1 MKSVLVA
8 GAAGYLGRHVVLEF
22 KRRGYRVRAFVRD
35 PEKLKR
41 AGPWHEP
48 AIFDAVDEVFTGDAT
63 KPETLTGL
71 CDGIDLVFSSMGLTK
86 PDPRLTSEDVDHVGN
101 RHILELALQSKVS
114 KFVYVSV
121 FRPEMMMESD
131 TVLAHEAFVDDLK
144 ASVIDYAI
152 VRPNAYFSDMAQF
165 LKIAQKGHMFWLG
178 DGSNKINPIHGADL
192 AVVCVDA
199 AEGSNMVINVGGP
212 DMFTIRS
219 MFELAFEAVGKEPK
233 ITFLP
238 IWIGEGAL
246 AVIRLFNRKL
256 AGQASFFVEV
266 NKMDNDAPSYGSRHM
281 KDYFREMAAEF
292 GLGIQSSKQE
302 RP

>member
-8 GAAGYLGRHVVLEF
+8 GAAGYLGRYVALEF
-22 KRRGYRVRAFVRD
+22 RKRGYKVRAFVRD

-48 AIFDAVDEVFTGDAT
+48 AIHDLVDEVFTGDAT
-63 KPETLTGL
+63 RPETLSGL

-86 PDPRLTSEDVDHVGN
+86 PDPKLTNEEVDHMGN
-101 RHILELALQSKVS
+101 RHILELALQSRVS

-121 FRPEMMMESD
+121 FRPEAMMESD
-131 TVLAHEAFVDDLK
+131 VVLAHEAFVDDLK

-152 VRPNAYFSDMAQF
+152 IRPNAYFSDMAQF
-165 LKIAQKGHMFWLG
+165 MKIARKGHLFWLG

-199 AEGSNMVINVGGP
+199 AEGTVKEVDVGGP
-212 DMFTIRS
+212 DMLTFRS
-219 MFELAFEAVGKEPK
+219 LFELAFEIVGKEPH

-238 IWIGEGAL
+238 LWVGEGAL

-256 AGQASFFVEV
+256 AGSAAFFVEV
-266 NKMDNDAPSYGSRHM
+266 NKMDNDAPAYGSRRIR
-281 KDYFREMAAEF
+281 DYFREMAEEI
-292 GLGIQSSKQE
+292 GQDDKPSKQ
-302 RP
+302 